1 MRRNTPLITL
11 LTGAALGVI
20 VLVASM
26 LSTPSSTPVSY
37 SAAATSSPAS
47 PAAAAPASTSAP
59 AATPASTSAP
69 VTEPSLAPSSPAS
82 PAVSPSAAAAS
93 APAPVAKSPA
103 RATYA
108 GRVGGGGGSV
118 AVAVH
123 GNQVVAYVCN
133 GSTVEAWLKGTA
145 DGGRLVMTGKN
156 RARLSAKYS
165 SGKLTGDV
173 VAHGTDYSFSVPVV
187 AKPSGLYR
195 ATAVVRGATVKAGW
209 IVLPDGTQVGSFEDN
224 SDSTDPSAVE
234 APVLDVGTGTA
245 RAGDLILRATPVD
258 GLTGSGF

>member
-47 PAAAAPASTSAP
+47 PAAATPASTSAP

-69 VTEPSLAPSSPAS
+69 ATEPSLAPSSPA
-82 PAVSPSAAAAS
+82 VSSSAAAAP
-93 APAPVAKSPA
+93 APAPAAKSPA
-103 RATYA
+103 KATYA

-118 AVAVH
+118 AVAIH

-173 VAHGTDYSFSVPVV
+173 VAHGTDYSFSLPVV
-187 AKPSGLYR
+187 SKPSGLYR

-209 IVLPDGTQVGSFEDN
+209 IVLPDGSQVGSFEDN
-224 SDSTDPSAVE
+224 PDSENPQAVE

-245 RAGDLILRATPVD
+245 RAGDLVLHAIPVD